1 MRPLFLWG
9 IVGIIGLT
17 AFLRLYPS
25 AFPEASIDFRI
36 RHHEALK
43 QGAQALQQLGA
54 PDLSRG
60 YIAGVD
66 FHWSETAKRYLE
78 KTMGLEAANEV
89 MREIALW
96 HYYCRWVR
104 TGDRHIYEAA
114 ISTDGQVIWVDIR
127 LPEEEPGAKLSER
140 QAQIIAEKF
149 LRERLQLDLTQWR
162 FISATQNKLPHRL
175 DYTFVYEHRQKR
187 FPPTQKDAATLRLWV
202 KVSGDKVTG
211 YHTGY
216 LYVPE
221 WWRFEESRKQTQRA
235 VLMTVFRVAYGVLW
249 LALLIYLIVLTI
261 RKEAIPFRVGGLVG
275 SLLALLFIVTGLNF
289 ASLWWLRYNPAQPI
303 GTFLASTF
311 VAMLFGG
318 LLVGFQGGL
327 FALTGEH
334 LSRDA
339 PPAGIPMGVLVRPA
353 FWKTKEAV
361 IALLVGFCLGMA
373 HLGYV
378 TIFYWLGRKVGVWTP
393 LDIPYTDAV
402 VTPLPFLVPLF
413 VGMQPAL
420 TEELFF
426 RLAAPYLLWR
436 WTKRWWLS
444 AILPSIVWAFLHVGY
459 PPEPAFTRG
468 LELSLVAMVYVW
480 VMQRYGFLAPVI
492 AHYTYNATL
501 TAQLLLRADELFLRL
516 SGFIAVGGL
525 LLLFLPATVT
535 FLRHR
540 QLPSAAEVPP
550 LVPAPA
556 LQPTFEPV
564 PYASY
569 QPIGRKTWLALIA
582 LSALGFASG
591 FFPDQRFNSVA
602 LMEVNRKEAVAIA
615 TDFLRR
621 KGVPTERY
629 HIAASLVADV
639 DEDDDEVAYLLEN
652 ADRETLYR
660 FWREER
666 SPVYWQVRFFRPLE
680 REEWWVTVNPQGRV
694 MHFSHRLPEEAK
706 GAKLA
711 QKEALQIAETFLRHE
726 LGGNLNEWRLVETDH
741 FDRPNRR
748 DWRFIYEHKTRRIGD
763 APLRMRVT
771 VKGKEAED
779 GWRWWEV
786 PEAWK
791 FEREQFEAWT
801 SLVGIYFLV
810 LLIVTGIFVIFCEW
824 REGTTGFYLPLGLKV
839 GLPFTFLT
847 ALQILNGTANFWLSY
862 PTSLPP
868 IAWLFIRVLQ
878 GGLLLVLIAFV
889 VTTLVG
895 SFEPNWMAKRL
906 PEMVP
911 LSVWL
916 SRRRDNPELAA
927 TALCHP
933 AALRDAIAFGYLAS
947 FASWHLFNETPLNAL
962 LLRSSWLPFVDYLAW
977 TAWATLLLLLF
988 GIVFAGTYRRYI
1000 RTPQRLFIFLLLLL
1014 PAGLIGTYSA
1024 TEALRDF
1031 AEWTV
1036 GLFVTT
1042 VLLYWLGRFVLRHN
1056 LYAWALGLALPMLLS
1071 ISVQLLQAPDMFW
1084 KAQAIPL
1091 LALYALP
1098 ALWWLWSHK
1107 RANSRHHAL
1116 QT

>member
-1 MRPLFLWG
+1 MGRLLLLWV
-9 IVGIIGLT
+9 IVGVIGLT

-36 RHHEALK
+36 RHQEAL
-43 QGAQALQQLGA
+43 QRGAQALQRLGA

-60 YIAGVD
+60 YIAAVD
-66 FHWSETAKRYLE
+66 FYWNETAKRYLE
-78 KTMGLEAANEV
+78 KTMGLETANEV

-104 TGDRHIYEAA
+104 TGDRYIYEAGIA
-114 ISTDGQVIWVDIR
+114 TDGRVVWVDIY
-127 LPEEEPGAKLSER
+127 LPEEATGAKLSER
-140 QAQIIAEKF
+140 QARIIAEKF
-149 LRERLQLDLTQWR
+149 LQEQLQVDLTQWR

-187 FPPTQKDAATLRLWV
+187 FPPTQKDAATFRLWV
-202 KVSGDKVTG
+202 KVSGDRVTG

-235 VLMTVFRVAYGVLW
+235 ILITVFRVAYWLLW
-249 LALLIYLIVLTI
+249 LALLIYLIVLAV
-261 RKEAIPFRVGGLVG
+261 RREALLLQVGGLVG
-275 SLLALLFIVTGLNF
+275 GLLALLFVMTGLNF
-289 ASLWWLRYNPAQPI
+289 ASLWWLQYDPAQPI
-303 GTFLASTF
+303 GTFLAFTF
-311 VAMLFGG
+311 VSLLLGG
-318 LLVGFQGGL
+318 LVTWFKGGL
-327 FALTGEH
+327 SALIGER
-334 LSRDA
+334 LSRDD
-339 PPAGIPMGVLVRPA
+339 PPAGVPMGVLVRPA
-353 FWKTKEAV
+353 FWKTKEAI

-373 HLGYV
+373 DLGYV
-378 TIFYWLGRKVGVWTP
+378 TVFYWLGRKVGVWTP
-393 LDIPYTDAV
+393 LDIPHTDAV

-444 AILPSIVWAFLHVGY
+444 AMVPGIVWAFLHVGY
-459 PPEPAFTRG
+459 PPEPAFIRG
-468 LELSLVAMVYVW
+468 LELSVVAIVYAW
-480 VMQRYGFLAPVI
+480 VMQRYGFLAPII
-492 AHYTYNATL
+492 AHYTYNANL
-501 TAQLLLRADELFLRL
+501 TAQLLLRADEPFLRL

-550 LVPAPA
+550 LAPTPVP
-556 LQPTFEPV
+556 QPVLETV
-564 PYASY
+564 PYATY

-582 LSALGFASG
+582 LSALGFALG
-591 FFPDQRFNSVA
+591 FFPDQHFNSVA
-602 LMEVNRKEAVAIA
+602 LMEVNRKEAIAIA

-629 HIAASLVADV
+629 RIAAILVADV
-639 DEDDDEVAYLLEN
+639 DEDDDEAAYLLEH
-652 ADRETLYR
+652 AGRETLHR
-660 FWREER
+660 FWREEQ
-666 SPVYWQVRFFRPLE
+666 SPVYWEVRFFRPLE

-711 QKEALQIAETFLRHE
+711 QKEALQIAETFLRYE
-726 LGGNLNEWRLVETDH
+726 LGEKLNEWRLVEADH

-763 APLRMRVT
+763 APLRMQVT
-771 VKGKEAED
+771 VKGKEAE
-779 GWRWWEV
+779 GSWRWWEV

-801 SLVGIYFLV
+801 DLVAIYLLV
-810 LLIVTGIFVIFCEW
+810 LLIAVWFFIAFWEW

-839 GLPFTFLT
+839 SLPFTFLA
-847 ALQILNGTANFWLSY
+847 ALQMLNWTANLWSPY

-878 GGLLLVLIAFV
+878 GGLLLALIALIVTVFV
-889 VTTLVG
+889 G
-895 SFEPNWMAKRL
+895 GFEPNWMAKRL

-916 SRRRDNPELAA
+916 SRRRNNPELAA

-933 AALRDAIAFGYLAS
+933 DAFRDAIAFGYLAS
-947 FASWHLFNETPLNAL
+947 FALWHLFNETPSNAL
-962 LLRSSWLPFVDYLAW
+962 LLRGSWLPCVDYLAW
-977 TAWATLLLLLF
+977 TAWATLLLLLC
-988 GIVFAGTYRRYI
+988 GIAFAGTYRRYI
-1000 RTPQRLFIFLLLLL
+1000 QTPQRLFIFLLLLL
-1014 PAGLIGTYSA
+1014 PVGLIGTHSA
-1024 TEALRDF
+1024 AEALQQF
-1031 AEWTV
+1031 AEWTAI
-1036 GLFVTT
+1036 LFITAA
-1042 VLLYWLGRFVLRHN
+1042 LLYWLGRFVLRHN
-1056 LYAWALGLALPMLLS
+1056 LYAWALGITLPMLLS
-1071 ISVQLLQAPDMFW
+1071 ISLQLLQAPDVFW

-1098 ALWWLWSHK
+1098 ALWLLW
-1107 RANSRHHAL
+1107 RQRNG
-1116 QT
+1116 